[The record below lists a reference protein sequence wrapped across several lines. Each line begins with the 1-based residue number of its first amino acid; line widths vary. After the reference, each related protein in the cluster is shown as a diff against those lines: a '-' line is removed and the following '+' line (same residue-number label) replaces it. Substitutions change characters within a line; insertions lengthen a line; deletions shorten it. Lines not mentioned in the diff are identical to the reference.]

1 MATSGLASNHRR
13 SENRFFSAMAVSIVL
28 AIVVGF
34 ARTYFLRGLVP
45 ASTPAPLGLTPPI
58 HLHGLLFTGWV
69 LLLLVQARLVAAKRF
84 DVHRRLGMAA
94 AVLAAMMIGT
104 GTMVAIQAVV
114 RGVGPFGMDPR
125 GFLIVPL
132 FALGLFAVFVV
143 AGIQARHD
151 AQSHKRLM
159 LLATIALLPPAIARW
174 VLPMGFAP
182 PVVLVVATLF
192 LVPLVVWDLRT
203 RGHLHPVTLWGGLL
217 LVVSGPLRL
226 ALAHTDGWLAISDWL
241 VGLVT

>member
-1 MATSGLASNHRR
+1 MA
-13 SENRFFSAMAVSIVL
+13 L
-28 AIVVGF
+28 AILLAIFLGF
-34 ARTYFLRGLVP
+34 ARTYFLRGLIP
-45 ASTPAPLGLTPPI
+45 APTPAPLGLTPLI
-58 HLHGLLFTGWV
+58 HLHSLLFTGWV
-69 LLLLVQARLVAAKRF
+69 FLLLVQARLVAAKRI

-94 AVLAAMMIGT
+94 TVLAAMMVVFGT
-104 GTMVAIQAVV
+104 LVAIQAVV

-143 AGIQARHD
+143 AGIRARRN
-151 AQSHKRLM
+151 AQCHKRLM

-192 LVPLVVWDLRT
+192 LVPLVVWDLKT
-203 RGHLHPVTLWGGLL
+203 RRRLHPVTLWGGLL

-226 ALAHTDGWLAISDWL
+226 ALADTDGWLAISGWL
-241 VGLVT
+241 VGLIN

>member
-1 MATSGLASNHRR
+1 
-13 SENRFFSAMAVSIVL
+13 
-28 AIVVGF
+28 
-34 ARTYFLRGLVP
+34 
-45 ASTPAPLGLTPPI
+45 
-58 HLHGLLFTGWV
+58 
-69 LLLLVQARLVAAKRF
+69 LVQARLVAAKRI

-94 AVLAAMMIGT
+94 TVLAAMMVVFGT
-104 GTMVAIQAVV
+104 LVAIQAVV

-143 AGIQARHD
+143 AGIRARGD
-151 AQSHKRLM
+151 PQRHKRLM

-182 PVVLVVATLF
+182 PVVLIVATLF

-203 RGHLHPVTLWGGLL
+203 RRSLHPVTLWGGLL
-217 LVVSGPLRL
+217 LVISGPLRL
-226 ALAHTDGWLAISDWL
+226 ALAHSEGWLAVSDWL